1 MPGALFE
8 FANVLSAGNHG
19 FINYNMLNL
28 PRPPGACKTTDDAF
42 CIRPRRKAYLVALV
56 QQR

>member
-1 MPGALFE
+1 MLEAPLGYTQY
-8 FANVLSAGNHG
+8 VLSAGNHR
-19 FINYNMLNL
+19 FINYIVESPETARCLQNH
-28 PRPPGACKTTDDAF
+28 AF